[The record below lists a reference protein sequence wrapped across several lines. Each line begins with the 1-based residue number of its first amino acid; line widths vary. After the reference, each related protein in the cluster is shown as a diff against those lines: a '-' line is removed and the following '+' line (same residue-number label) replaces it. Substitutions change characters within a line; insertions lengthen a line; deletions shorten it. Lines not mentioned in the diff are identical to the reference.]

1 MKVAI
6 EHVAPC
12 VRRLTIEVPADK
24 VNHEFSA
31 IYNDLQRRVRVPG
44 FRQGKVP
51 RRLLESYY
59 HQSVEQ
65 EVLRKLV
72 PEALSEVLIKENVA
86 SVGEPQIDEIALVKG
101 QPLRFVATTQVV
113 PDFTLTDYKGWQ
125 FVRRI
130 PEVTEAQIDEA
141 LENLR
146 ARQAILQT
154 VEGRAVQEGDVVI
167 LDYTGSV
174 DGQPIP
180 GFAGSKVSIEVGSG
194 QSFPEIEQ
202 GLVGMEQGSEK
213 MIPVHFP
220 EDFRNA
226 AVAGKVGQC
235 RVLVTE
241 IKEKHLP
248 NLDDD
253 FARGAYDDVDS
264 LAALRTKLRQEL
276 EKIVWQRADATVQ
289 QEILT
294 RLIAAHPIEVPE
306 VLLNE
311 ELRRLYL
318 QHKRQE
324 NDGQLTE
331 ADYAVAPESLREPFG
346 AQALESLRGQLIL
359 RHIAAAAEITVDAT
373 ELEAEVAAL
382 AARTAQ
388 NPEALKGAME
398 RNGTLRVLEASLLEA
413 KVFAKIM
420 ADMQITDIIVRE
432 DTAVS
437 QAEQVSNAPSKEE

>member
-6 EHVAPC
+6 EQVAPC

-31 IYNDLQRRVRVPG
+31 IYNDLQQRVRMPG

-86 SVGEPQIDEIALVKG
+86 SVGEPQIDQIALVKG

-130 PEVTEAQIDEA
+130 PEVTEAQIDQA
-141 LENLR
+141 IENLR

-167 LDYTGSV
+167 LDYTGSL

-180 GFAGSKVSIEVGSG
+180 GFAGTKVSIEVGSG

-213 MIPVHFP
+213 IIPVHFP

-235 RVLVTE
+235 RVIMTE

-264 LAALRTKLRQEL
+264 LAALRTKLGQEL
-276 EKIVWQRADATVQ
+276 EKIAWQRADAVVQ
-289 QEILT
+289 QEILQ
-294 RLIAAHPIEVPE
+294 RLVAAHPIEVPE

-311 ELRRLYL
+311 ELRRVYL

-324 NDGQLTE
+324 NAGQLTE

-346 AQALESLRGQLIL
+346 EQALESLRGQLIL
-359 RHIAAAAEITVDAT
+359 RHIAAAAEITVDAA
-373 ELEAEVAAL
+373 EVGAEVATL

-388 NPEALKGAME
+388 NPEALKGTME

-420 ADMQITDIIVRE
+420 ADMHITDIIVRE

-437 QAEQVSNAPSKEE
+437 QAERA

>member
-1 MKVAI
+1 MKVDI
-6 EHVAPC
+6 EHVATC

-31 IYNDLQRRVRVPG
+31 IYNDLQHRVRMPG

-86 SVGEPQIDEIALVKG
+86 SVGEPQIDQIALVKG
-101 QPLRFVATTQVV
+101 QPLRFVATTQVI
-113 PDFTLTDYKGWQ
+113 PDFTLTDYQGWQ
-125 FVRRI
+125 FVRCI
-130 PEVTEAQIDEA
+130 LEVTEAQIDQA

-146 ARQAILQT
+146 VR
-154 VEGRAVQEGDVVI
+154 EGDVVI
-167 LDYTGSV
+167 LDYTGSL

-180 GFAGSKVSIEVGSG
+180 GFTGTKVSIEVGSG

-213 MIPVHFP
+213 VISVHFP
-220 EDFRNA
+220 EEFRNA

-235 RVLVTE
+235 RVVVTE

-248 NLDDD
+248 DLDDD
-253 FARGAYDDVDS
+253 FARGVYDDVDS
-264 LAALRTKLRQEL
+264 LAALRTKVGQEL
-276 EKIVWQRADATVQ
+276 EKVARQRADAVVQ
-289 QEILT
+289 QEILKQ
-294 RLIAAHPIEVPE
+294 LVAVHPIEVPE

-311 ELRRLYL
+311 ELRRVYL

-324 NDGQLTE
+324 NAGQLTE
-331 ADYAVAPESLREPFG
+331 ADYYVAPESLREPFG
-346 AQALESLRGQLIL
+346 EQALESVRGQLIL

-373 ELEAEVAAL
+373 EVEAEVAAM

-388 NPEALKGAME
+388 NPEALKRTME
-398 RNGTLRVLEASLLEA
+398 RNGTLRALEASLLEA

-420 ADMQITDIIVRE
+420 AEMHITDMIMSE

-437 QAEQVSNAPSKEE
+437 KA

>member
-31 IYNDLQRRVRVPG
+31 IYSDLQQRVRMPG

-125 FVRRI
+125 FVRRV

-174 DGQPIP
+174 DGQPLP
-180 GFAGSKVSIEVGSG
+180 GFAGSKVSIEVASG

-264 LAALRTKLRQEL
+264 LAALRTKLGQEL
-276 EKIVWQRADATVQ
+276 EKIAWQRADATVQ

-294 RLIAAHPIEVPE
+294 RLIAAHPIDVPE

-311 ELRRLYL
+311 ELRRIYL

-346 AQALESLRGQLIL
+346 EQALESLRGQLIL
-359 RHIAAAAEITVDAT
+359 RHIAAAAEITVDTT
-373 ELEAEVAAL
+373 EIEAEVAAL

-388 NPEALKGAME
+388 NPEALKGTME

-420 ADMQITDIIVRE
+420 ADMHITDIIVRE

>member
-31 IYNDLQRRVRVPG
+31 IYNDLRQRVRMPG

-86 SVGEPQIDEIALVKG
+86 SVGEPQIDQIALVKG

-113 PDFTLTDYKGWQ
+113 PDFTLTDYKEWQ

-130 PEVTEAQIDEA
+130 PEVTEAQMDQA

-154 VEGRAVQEGDVVI
+154 VEGRAVHEGDVVI
-167 LDYTGSV
+167 LDYTGSL

-180 GFAGSKVSIEVGSG
+180 GFVGTKVSVEVGSG

-202 GLVGMEQGSEK
+202 GLVGMEPGSEK

-220 EDFRNA
+220 ADFRNA

-235 RVLVTE
+235 RVIVTE

-253 FARGAYDDVDS
+253 FARGVYDDIDS
-264 LAALRTKLRQEL
+264 LAAMRTKLRQEL
-276 EKIVWQRADATVQ
+276 EKIAWQRADAVVQ
-289 QEILT
+289 QEILQQ
-294 RLIAAHPIEVPE
+294 LVAAHPIEVPE

-324 NDGQLTE
+324 NDGRLTE

-346 AQALESLRGQLIL
+346 EQALESLRGQLIL

-373 ELEAEVAAL
+373 EVEAEVAAL
-382 AARTAQ
+382 AVRTAQ
-388 NPEALKGAME
+388 NPEALKGTME

-420 ADMQITDIIVRE
+420 ADMQITDIIVHE

-437 QAEQVSNAPSKEE
+437 QAERA